1 MRALTLWVVIC
12 LGAAFLPELRA
23 ADEGWQVGVAK
34 AAVTPEQPMWM
45 AGYAAR
51 KRPAEGKT
59 TELWAKAIVLQDSQ
73 EKKAVLV
80 TLDLVG
86 IDRDLG
92 LSIRQKVAEK
102 LGLELS
108 QVMVNTSHTHSG
120 PVVAKNLRP
129 MHYLMLD
136 EAQRKLVDE
145 YAQFLERT
153 VVQLAKTA
161 DKQKEPARVT
171 HTSGTC
177 PVAVNRRNNKEPDVP
192 ALRDAGKLV
201 GPSDHD
207 VPVLAVHKADGEL
220 MAVVFGYACHATVL
234 DGYTWSGDYP
244 GYAQLAIE
252 SAHPGAVA
260 LFWAGCGGDQ
270 NPLPRRKQQLA
281 EKYGRQLAD
290 SVEQALGGH
299 RKTVPPS
306 LTTAYRELDL
316 PLGTLP
322 TRDELTA
329 QSRDTN
335 PYVAARAKHYLAE
348 LDAGRSLPSSYP
360 YPIGVWRLGDEIDWV
375 FLGGEVVVDY
385 ALRLKEQRR
394 GKQTWGAGYSNDVM
408 AYIPSR
414 RVLAEGGYEGGG
426 AMVYYGLP
434 APWHDTVEAAITEE
448 VQELP

>member
-1 MRALTLWVVIC
+1 MRALTLLVVIC
-12 LGAAFLPELRA
+12 LGAALLPELRA

-153 VVQLAKTA
+153 VVQLAETA

-220 MAVVFGYACHATVL
+220 MAVVLGYAWHATVL

-322 TRDELTA
+322 TRD
-329 QSRDTN
+329 
-335 PYVAARAKHYLAE
+335 
-348 LDAGRSLPSSYP
+348 
-360 YPIGVWRLGDEIDWV
+360 
-375 FLGGEVVVDY
+375 
-385 ALRLKEQRR
+385 
-394 GKQTWGAGYSNDVM
+394 
-408 AYIPSR
+408 
-414 RVLAEGGYEGGG
+414 
-426 AMVYYGLP
+426 
-434 APWHDTVEAAITEE
+434 
-448 VQELP
+448 